1 MCVCVSIRVEDDVVC
16 SLVVFLYRQKNAE
29 IKAREKREAAVAC
42 PSYLGLLNPQQ
53 T

>member
-29 IKAREKREAAVAC
+29 IKAREKEGGSC
-42 PSYLGLLNPQQ
+42 CLPLLFRPP
-53 T
+53 